1 MLVGR
6 ESWDYLQHHQ
16 IRHRLDCAFGYL
28 EGWRSELDEELG
40 YHQRLSCLPRILH
53 YLQRLATTGP
63 TTNPNEVVRF
73 QDLNPSGSSAL
84 QNLPGVLPELHHELL
99 LGRGTLHLEGQILAV
114 ARFHSQL
121 GWPTGYLEAGS
132 FASAAQC
139 VVDPQLAARPRLA
152 Q

>member
-6 ESWDYLQHHQ
+6 ESWDNRQHRQ

-40 YHQRLSCLPRILH
+40 YHQQLSCLARIH
-53 YLQRLATTGP
+53 QNLQEAGYYWGHLQSQQ
-63 TTNPNEVVRF
+63 VIRF
-73 QDLNPSGSSAL
+73 QGLNPSGSSAL
-84 QNLPGVLPELHHELL
+84 QNLPEVLPELHHELQ

-114 ARFHSQL
+114 ARFHLQL
-121 GWPTGYLEAGS
+121 GWPTDYLEAGS
-132 FASAAQC
+132 FASAAQY